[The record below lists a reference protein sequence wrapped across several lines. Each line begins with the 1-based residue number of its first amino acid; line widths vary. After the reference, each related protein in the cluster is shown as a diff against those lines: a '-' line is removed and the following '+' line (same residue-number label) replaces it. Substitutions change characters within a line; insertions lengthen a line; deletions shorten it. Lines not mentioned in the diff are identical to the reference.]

1 MTMRDHVDRY
11 VMFKRRLGHRF
22 VDQERLLRS
31 YADYAVARGEQF
43 TEIDGMLAWASAVN
57 TTDGIHDRLNTVRQF
72 AVWLHAEDERHEVP
86 PRDALGRKQRRRR
99 PTPHLLTVSDI
110 RRIMEAALSLSPAGS
125 ITPHTYHYAIGLLA
139 ATGLR
144 RSEAIGLRLSDVTP
158 DGLMIVGPT
167 KFGKHRLVA
176 LHQSTRDALER
187 YLTIRSSVSATHDHL
202 FVLANGRSLNPNGLT
217 ETFIKLA
224 RRVGLRVGKGEPGP
238 RLHDLRH
245 SFCVR
250 SLEAAI
256 ASDRNSVNRHML
268 ALSTYVGHA
277 TMAHTYWYLEATP
290 VLLGQIAGETE
301 RAYVGRASR

>member
-11 VMFKRRLGHRF
+11 VMFKRHLGRKF
-22 VDQERLLRS
+22 VEQERLLRT
-31 YADYAVARGEQF
+31 YADQAMARGEQF
-43 TEIDGMLAWASAVN
+43 TKIGGMLAWASAVN
-57 TTDGIHDRLNTVRQF
+57 TTDGIHDRLNTVRHF

-86 PRDALGRKQRRRR
+86 PRDALGQAQRRRR
-99 PTPHLLTVSDI
+99 PTPHLLTVSEI
-110 RRIMEAALSLSPAGS
+110 GRLLEAALSLPPAAS

-139 ATGLR
+139 ATGMR
-144 RSEAIGLRLSDVTP
+144 RSEATGLRLTDLTP
-158 DGLMIVGPT
+158 DGLIVGPT

-187 YLTIRSSVSATHDHL
+187 YLAIRKLISTTHDHL
-202 FVLANGRSLNPNGLT
+202 FVLANGRPLKPETLT
-217 ETFIKLA
+217 YVFTKLA
-224 RRVGLRVGKGEPGP
+224 REVGLRGGKGEPGP

>member
-11 VMFKRRLGHRF
+11 VMFRRHLGYRF
-22 VDQERLLRS
+22 VVQERMLRD
-31 YADYAVARGEQF
+31 YADCAMARGEQF
-43 TEIDGMLAWASAVN
+43 TEIGGMLVWASAVH
-57 TTDGIHDRLNTVRQF
+57 TTDGIHDRLNTVRHF

-86 PRDALGRKQRRRR
+86 PRDALGRRQRRRR
-99 PTPHLLTVSDI
+99 PTPHVLTVSEI
-110 RRIMEAALSLSPAGS
+110 GRVLEAALLLSPADS
-125 ITPHTYHYAIGLLA
+125 ITPHTYHYAIGLMA

-144 RSEAIGLRLSDVTP
+144 RSEAAGLRLTDVTT
-158 DGLMIVGPT
+158 DGLIVGPT

-176 LHQSTRDALER
+176 LHQSTRDALGR
-187 YLTIRSSVSATHDHL
+187 YLAIRERVSAIHDHL
-202 FVLANGRSLNPNGLT
+202 FVLANGSPLKPGSLT
-217 ETFIKLA
+217 QVFIKLA
-224 RRVGLRVGKGEPGP
+224 RQVGLRGGPGEPGP

-277 TMAHTYWYLEATP
+277 SMAHTYWYLEATP
-290 VLLGQIAGETE
+290 VLLGQIAGEAE